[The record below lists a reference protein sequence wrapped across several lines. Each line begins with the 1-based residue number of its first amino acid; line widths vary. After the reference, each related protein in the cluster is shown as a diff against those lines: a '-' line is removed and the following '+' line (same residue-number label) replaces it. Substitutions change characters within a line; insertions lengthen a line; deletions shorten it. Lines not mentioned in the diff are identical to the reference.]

1 VLIAN
6 PPVGIP
12 RARFTLDQ
20 LLRQVAVKSL
30 VTQSFQPGVASAP
43 QSLDNGN
50 TSASQLFLGN
60 TALKSFTEP
69 SYLKGVAI

>member
-1 VLIAN
+1 V
-6 PPVGIP
+6 
-12 RARFTLDQ
+12 
-20 LLRQVAVKSL
+20 RQVAVKSL
-30 VTQSFQPGVASAP
+30 VTQSFQQRVASAP

>member
-1 VLIAN
+1 VH
-6 PPVGIP
+6 
-12 RARFTLDQ
+12 
-20 LLRQVAVKSL
+20 QVAVKSL

-69 SYLKGVAI
+69 SYLKGVAT